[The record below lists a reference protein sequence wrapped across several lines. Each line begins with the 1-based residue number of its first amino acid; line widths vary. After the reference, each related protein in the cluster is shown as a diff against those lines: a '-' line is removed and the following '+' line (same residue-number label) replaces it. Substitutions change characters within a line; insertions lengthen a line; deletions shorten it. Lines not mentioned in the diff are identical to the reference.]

1 MRKTHR
7 ILLFIFLF
15 WSFYT
20 PLFASHV
27 MGGEITWRCGG
38 NGGYIFELVF
48 YRDCN
53 GAEVN
58 TVSENLRVWNHPSIS
73 NITVNYISRSD
84 ISPTCTQVSG
94 GPLPLDCGAGSNGGN
109 GIGATEK
116 VIYRSSEI
124 MLSGTPPS
132 QGWIFTYENFARSN
146 AVTNLTNP
154 ATYGMTISATMFAVG
169 PNAGC
174 LDNSPQFL
182 QAPYFVSCVGEPF
195 VYNMNAIDP
204 DLDSLYIEF
213 VAPLNNFPQGTFNPP
228 INPAP
233 VPFDPG
239 FSFQS
244 PTPSA
249 TVSAGSVPAQLNS
262 QNGELSFN
270 STLQGNFVVKI
281 RVSSYR
287 LGQLIAQVE
296 REMQLI
302 VVACQANNAPVFTPP
317 FSGSFTT
324 TVDAGTLV
332 NFNLQATDNGFLQNG
347 TAQSVSITATGPMFG
362 TNYTAAT
369 GCGIEPCAFTTGL
382 PATGVGQ
389 ANVPFTWQTDCAHLI
404 NAYGIAAETIPYYF
418 VFKAQDNYCQV
429 PKVTYATVQ
438 INVRNPGII
447 AAPALNCI
455 GYSNGNFVLSW
466 NVVQN
471 TQNTFVAYQIYSL
484 QNGLVS
490 TINDINTNSY
500 TIPLAT
506 ANQDFYM
513 GVVSGCNGSITRF
526 SDTLRPIVLQLIN
539 PGNGTAILQ
548 WNPPSANPTG
558 TWYYIYQQIGNGP
571 MTLYDSVPS
580 SVHFYKDTIR
590 VCQDQISYQITLPYQ
605 GCVFQSNIE
614 SDLFEDMLTPTI
626 PSIQGVGFDPTTG
639 NVILTWN
646 QNNQI
651 DTYGYVIYSVG
662 AGGVLVE
669 IDTVWGIGNTSYT
682 YIPQG
687 SGPFTFSV
695 AAFDSCYTASVP
707 ITFQTSGKAPLNR
720 TILLNGTINACDQSV
735 GLNWGAYQGWSVNG
749 YEILSYENGQ
759 LINLGTTTTLNA
771 LVNVVGG
778 NTYVLYIQG
787 NLSNGNSVLSNPF
800 TFTVP
805 LPGQPAF
812 HYLQA
817 ASVSGSNVEIRVYV
831 EQNAGINQVQIE
843 RELSPGNF
851 TAIGTANVVNN
862 QAQYLDTE
870 ADVYL
875 QVNRYRSKY
884 IDTCGNI
891 GSPSNTASTILAQG
905 MADNE
910 TQINLIQW
918 TPYLGFE
925 IAVDYYDVYRIEPDG
940 SSTLIKSVPNG
951 QYSVEDSVDSGPYPG
966 KICYYIEAHEFMNNY
981 GIQENCFSNVVCL
994 TYEPIIYIP
1003 NSIFPDGINSIF
1015 KPIAT
1020 NIDPSKFKMTI
1031 MNRWS
1036 NIVFETSD
1044 FNLGWN
1050 GKYIDKD
1057 ELVPNDM
1064 YIYVME
1070 FYDAAGNQ
1078 YMKRGEV
1085 YVIR

>member
-1 MRKTHR
+1 MRFL
-7 ILLFIFLF
+7 ILLLIFIGLN
-15 WSFYT
+15 SIAR
-20 PLFASHV
+20 ASHV
-27 MGGEITWRCGG
+27 MGGEITWKCGG

-58 TVSENLRVWNHPSIS
+58 TVSENLRVWNHPSVN
-73 NITVNYISRSD
+73 NITVNYISRTD

-116 VIYRSSEI
+116 VIYRSTEI

-169 PNAGC
+169 PNTGC

-204 DLDSLYIEF
+204 DLDSLHIEF

-249 TVSAGSVPAQLNS
+249 TVSAGSVPAQLNA
-262 QNGELSFN
+262 QNGELSFT

-347 TAQSVSITATGPMFG
+347 AAQSVSITATGPMFG
-362 TNYTAAT
+362 TNFTAAT

-404 NAYGIAAETIPYYF
+404 NAFGIAAETIPYYF
-418 VFKAQDNYCQV
+418 VFKAQDNFCQV

-455 GYSNGNFVLSW
+455 GYSNGNFLLSW

-471 TQNTFVAYQIYSL
+471 PQNTFVAYQIYSL

-490 TINDINTNSY
+490 TINNINTNSY
-500 TIPLAT
+500 MIPLAT
-506 ANQDFYM
+506 ANQDFYV

-526 SDTLRPIVLQLIN
+526 SDTLRPLVLQLTN

-558 TWYYIYQQIGNGP
+558 SYYYIYQQIGNGP
-571 MTLYDSVPS
+571 MTLYDSVPTT
-580 SVHFYKDTIR
+580 VHFYKDTIR

-605 GCVFQSNIE
+605 GCVFESNIE

-646 QNNQI
+646 QNSQN
-651 DTYGYVIYSVG
+651 DTYGYVIYTLD
-662 AGGVLVE
+662 ANNVLYE

-682 YIPQG
+682 YVPPG
-687 SGPFTFSV
+687 TGPFTFSV
-695 AAFDSCYTASVP
+695 AAFDSCFTTSVP
-707 ITFQTSGKAPLNR
+707 VTYQTSGKAPLNS
-720 TILLNGTINACDQSV
+720 TIFLKGTINACDQAVNLS
-735 GLNWGAYQGWSVNG
+735 WSAYAGWTVTSYKV
-749 YEILSYENGQ
+749 YSYENGKMV
-759 LINLGTTTTLNA
+759 LLGTASGLTSTID
-771 LVNVVGG
+771 VVGG
-778 NTYVLYIQG
+778 QTYTIFIQAT
-787 NLSNGNSVLSNPF
+787 LSNGNQVLSNPY
-800 TFTVP
+800 TFVVP
-805 LPGQPAF
+805 LPGSPNF

-817 ASVSGSNVEIRVYV
+817 ASVSGQQVDLRVYV
-831 EQNAGINQVQIE
+831 DQQAGILQVQLE
-843 RELSPGNF
+843 REASPGTF
-851 TAIGTANVVNN
+851 TVLGTANVINN
-862 QAQYLDTE
+862 LAQFTDTQ
-870 ADVYL
+870 ADVVN
-875 QVNRYRSKY
+875 QTNRYRSRY
-884 IDTCGNI
+884 IDTCGNV
-891 GSPSNTASTILAQG
+891 GTPSNEAVTVLAQG
-905 MADNE
+905 IADNE
-910 TQINLIQW
+910 TQINVISW
-918 TPYLGFE
+918 TPYQGFQVGVDHYE
-925 IAVDYYDVYRIEPDG
+925 IYRIEPNG
-940 SSTLIKSVPNG
+940 TSTYINSVPAA
-951 QYSVEDSVDSGPYPG
+951 QLSIEDSVDSGPYPG
-966 KICYYIEAHEFMNNY
+966 KICYYVEAHELINNY
-981 GIQENCFSNVVCL
+981 GIQETCLSNVVCL
-994 TYEPIIYIP
+994 TYQPMIYIP
-1003 NSIFPDGINSIF
+1003 NSVYPDGINNVF
-1015 KPIAT
+1015 KPVAT
-1020 NIDPSKFKMTI
+1020 NIDPTHFKMTI

-1036 NIVFETSD
+1036 NIVFETTD
-1044 FNLGWN
+1044 YNQGWDGRYQVN
-1050 GKYIDKD
+1050 H

-1064 YIYVME
+1064 YLYIIE

-1078 YMKRGEV
+1078 LMKRGDV